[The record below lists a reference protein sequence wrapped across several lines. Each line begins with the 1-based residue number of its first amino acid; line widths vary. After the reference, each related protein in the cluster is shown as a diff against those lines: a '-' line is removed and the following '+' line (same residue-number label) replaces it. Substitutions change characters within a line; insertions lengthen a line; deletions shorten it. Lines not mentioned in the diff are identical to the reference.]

1 MNDFV
6 LYVKESYN
14 ELVHNV
20 TWPSWGDL
28 MQSGVVVI
36 IGSIIFALIVFILD
50 KISFTGLSFLYEM
63 GQ

>member
-20 TWPSWGDL
+20 TWPTWPEL
-28 MQSGVVVI
+28 IANARLVI
-36 IGSIIFALIVFILD
+36 IASIIFALIVFVLD
-50 KISFTGLSFLYEM
+50 FISKNGLTTIYDL
-63 GQ
+63 G